1 MTTSP
6 QIIIFLNKIGW
17 AYPSILLEITRV
29 GLAQRILEGG
39 SWAFL
44 I

>member
-6 QIIIFLNKIGW
+6 QIITFLNKITW
-17 AYPSILLEITRV
+17 AYHSISLEITGV
-29 GLAQRILEGG
+29 GLERRILGGG

>member
-6 QIIIFLNKIGW
+6 QIITFLNKIGW

-29 GLAQRILEGG
+29 GLVRKILEGG

>member
-6 QIIIFLNKIGW
+6 QIITFLNKITR
-17 AYPSILLEITRV
+17 AYHSILLEITGF
-29 GLAQRILEGG
+29 GLERRILGGG
-39 SWAFL
+39 SLAFL

>member
-6 QIIIFLNKIGW
+6 QIITFLNKITR
-17 AYPSILLEITRV
+17 AYHSILLEITGV
-29 GLAQRILEGG
+29 GLVRRTQGGG
-39 SWAFL
+39 SWVFL